1 MHNTVKQPLQLLQGP
16 KPRRPWLPHISHD
29 LPHAATNERLV
40 KMGLSHVQLAYD
52 GLEFDVQVDPADN
65 LSRERARS
73 QESRTAVPQSRST
86 RLSAFS
92 TSQAWASRYA
102 TFGHTS
108 VLAIG
113 NFDGIHLGHQAI
125 LRATVE
131 RAHALNA
138 VSTALTFD
146 PSPRKVLRPET
157 APPRLST
164 NAQRMEWF
172 NALGL

>member
-1 MHNTVKQPLQLLQGP
+1 MPSKFPMARTLVWPNLQG
-16 KPRRPWLPHISHD
+16 
-29 LPHAATNERLV
+29 
-40 KMGLSHVQLAYD
+40 D
-52 GLEFDVQVDPADN
+52 GAEEIARDHGK
-65 LSRERARS
+65 SR
-73 QESRTAVPQSRST
+73 ESRTAAARSRST
-86 RLSAFS
+86 RLWALSS
-92 TSQAWASRYA
+92 SQAWASRYA

-157 APPRLST
+157 APLQLST
-164 NAQRMEWF
+164 NA
-172 NALGL
+172 